1 MSSPYIGEIRLF
13 GGNFAPQNWAF
24 CDGRLIAISQN
35 DALFALIGTTY
46 GGDGQNTFALPDLRG
61 RVPNHMGTSANGS
74 PYVIGQSGGA
84 ETVTLSTAQIP
95 AHAHTVE
102 ASPNA
107 GTQAGPGGALL
118 AGGVSTYSPSAPN
131 VSLAP
136 AAVQATGGSQPHTN
150 FQPYLCV
157 AFIIALFGVFPSRN

>member
-1 MSSPYIGEIRLF
+1 MATPYIGEIRLF
-13 GGNFAPQNWAF
+13 GGNFAPQGWAF

-46 GGDGQNTFALPDLRG
+46 GGDGQSTFALPDLRG
-61 RVPNHMGTSANGS
+61 RVPNHMGTLTAGS
-74 PYVIGQSGGA
+74 TYFIGQTGGV

-102 ASPNA
+102 AIPNA
-107 GTQAGPGGALL
+107 GSKAGPGAELL
-118 AGGVSTYSPSAPN
+118 AGGVSMYSPSAPN

-136 AAVQATGGSQPHTN
+136 GAVHATGGGQPHSN
-150 FQPYLCV
+150 FQTYLCV
-157 AFIIALFGVFPSRN
+157 AFIISLFGVFPSQN